1 MKEIFQHFRP
11 EEKETIIKLNSRFE
25 IAERD
30 YYPVLL
36 DFLDP
41 REQSIVNSLSGYY
54 PDVKIEFYGGGA
66 PRERMRAMLIPEM
79 LEVSKD
85 DFEVMVLELDYP
97 EKFVN
102 LEHRNILGAI
112 MSVGL
117 DRNLIGD
124 IVIGDSIQFAIAKP
138 YFHIFETELTTIKN
152 APVILSEVPHAEFM
166 DNVDDGVS
174 ETILISSF
182 RLDTVTSDL
191 LKEGRTKSK
200 NRIEKGKVKVNHTVI
215 QNPSFILETGDVV
228 SVRHF
233 GRYKID
239 EMLHETKKGKY
250 RVKAKVYKSK

>member
-152 APVILSEVPHAEFM
+152 APVTLSEVPHAEFM

>member
-152 APVILSEVPHAEFM
+152 APVTLSEVPHAEFM
-166 DNVDDGVS
+166 DIVDDGVS
-174 ETILISSF
+174 ETMLISSF

-191 LKEGRTKSK
+191 LKEARAKSK